1 MIKKNLLKTATLL
14 AVLLCVSSSTMAA
27 TAVSTIN
34 VTVARYLSITNTSSM
49 EFGSV
54 MASTTA
60 GTVVLETNGMR
71 SVTGGVDINPADS
84 YTPAKFIIEGK
95 PNASFTLKLPDN
107 IELRDS
113 NGNRIEINN
122 FKSSHKDGLLDANG
136 ALEITVGGQINLD
149 PNQTSGDYSGTIVV
163 ELIYG

>member
-1 MIKKNLLKTATLL
+1 MNKIGLLKTITLT
-14 AVLLCVSSSTMAA
+14 VGLLCASSSTLAA

-49 EFGSV
+49 EFGTV
-54 MASTTA
+54 MASTTS
-60 GTVVLETNGMR
+60 GTVVLGTDGMR
-71 SVTGGVDINPADS
+71 FATGGADINPADS

-95 PNASFTLKLPDN
+95 PNASFTIKLPDI
-107 IELRDS
+107 IELRDG
-113 NGNRIEINN
+113 NGNRIKVNN
-122 FKSSHKDGLLDANG
+122 FKTSHESDRLDANG
-136 ALEITVGGQINLD
+136 ALEIKVGGQINLD

>member
-1 MIKKNLLKTATLL
+1 MIKKNLLKTAALPV
-14 AVLLCVSSSTMAA
+14 ALLCLSSSVMAA

-60 GTVVLETNGMR
+60 GSVVLGTNGMR
-71 SVTGGVDINPADS
+71 SATGGVDINPADS
-84 YTPAKFIIEGK
+84 YTPAKFIIEGT
-95 PNASFTLKLPDN
+95 PNASFSIKLPNN

-122 FKSSHKDGLLDANG
+122 FKSSHQEGLLNANG

>member
-1 MIKKNLLKTATLL
+1 
-14 AVLLCVSSSTMAA
+14 
-27 TAVSTIN
+27 
-34 VTVARYLSITNTSSM
+34 
-49 EFGSV
+49 

-60 GTVVLETNGMR
+60 GSVVLGTNGMR
-71 SVTGGVDINPADS
+71 SATGGVDINPADS
-84 YTPAKFIIEGK
+84 YTPAKFIIEGT
-95 PNASFTLKLPDN
+95 PNASFSIKLPNN

-122 FKSSHKDGLLDANG
+122 FKSSHQEGLLNANG